1 MLNSSF
7 DQVLGM
13 ADATHEEISAAV
25 QQAELPALLAA
36 LYMLTGDDA
45 LVAEELR
52 PSTPLLVG
60 PGAPQGGMAAAAVD
74 KARSLAVRVLA
85 DWKSRLSLR
94 PASFPGSLR
103 KALQF
108 MTCNAGSDVIALLE
122 RELALG
128 DTDEP
133 VAARPAAAGSY
144 RVAVIGTGFGG
155 IAASYNLAKAGIE
168 HTIFEKNPEVGGV
181 WWNNTYPG
189 CRLDTPNY
197 AYSLT
202 FAQKKD
208 WPQQFSQR
216 DEIFNYLSSI
226 ATSLQLRQRTRF
238 ETEVVELRFEEGAEV
253 WHVKTRS
260 KSGEERTEV
269 FNAVIGAAGHLNR
282 PRIPNF
288 PGRESFRGRQFHS
301 AEWEGSSDLKGQRV
315 AVIGTGA
322 SAFQIVPAIAG
333 EVKELKVFQRTAP
346 WMLPTPTY
354 HEDIKPGMMW
364 LLRRVPYFGR
374 WYRLWHFWVSDEGR
388 LSASEVDPAWE
399 HPVSISEKNEKLRQT
414 CLENLRS
421 QLEKRGRLDLLPAMT
436 PAYAP
441 TAKRQMRDNGVWVAA
456 LTQPHAT
463 LISSAVSHFEP
474 DGVVD
479 SNGTKHELDVVIF
492 ATGFYAS
499 DYLDP
504 IKIWGRGG
512 LSLTQ
517 AWQGDPRAYLGLTV
531 PGFPNLFILNG
542 PNSST
547 VVNGSAPYILEC
559 GAEYSAR
566 ALRYL
571 IDHDFASL
579 ECTED
584 AYEDYVR
591 RVDREN
597 ARRSWGQPQFATW
610 YKGRNGR
617 VVVAFPFAAHQYW
630 VQTSRLVTD
639 DYRFVKK
646 SIGTAAE
653 PAAQADGLLAS

>member
-1 MLNSSF
+1 MPDTSL
-7 DQVLGM
+7 DQVLAM
-13 ADATHEEISAAV
+13 ADATHEEIAAAV

-36 LYMLTGDDA
+36 LYVLTGDETLIDEA
-45 LVAEELR
+45 LR
-52 PSTPLLVG
+52 PSTPVLVG
-60 PGAPQGGMAAAAVD
+60 PGAPQGGMAPAAVD
-74 KARSLAVRVLA
+74 QARVIAARVLERHKA
-85 DWKSRLSLR
+85 CWLAS
-94 PASFPGSLR
+94 PAAFPGSVR

-108 MTCNAGSDVIALLE
+108 MTCDAGSDILALLE
-122 RELALG
+122 RELGLG
-128 DTDEP
+128 AAEEP
-133 VAARPAAAGSY
+133 AVARAVANEPF

-155 IAASYNLAKAGIE
+155 IAASYNLSKAGIE
-168 HTIFEKNPEVGGV
+168 HTVFEKNAEVGGV

-238 ETEVVELRFEEGAEV
+238 QTEVVALRFQEGAEV
-253 WHVKTRS
+253 WHVTTRQP
-260 KSGEERTEV
+260 SGEERTEV
-269 FNAVIGAAGHLNR
+269 FNAVVGAAGHLNR
-282 PRIPNF
+282 PRIPDF
-288 PGRESFRGRQFHS
+288 PGRERFRGRQFHS
-301 AEWEGSSDLKGQRV
+301 AEWDHHADLKGQRV

-322 SAFQIVPAIAG
+322 SAFQIVPAIVG
-333 EVKELKVFQRTAP
+333 EVGELKVFQRTAP

-354 HEDIKPGMMW
+354 HDDIKPGMMW

-388 LSASEVDPAWE
+388 FSASEVDPAWK
-399 HPVSISEKNEKLRQT
+399 HPVSISEKNERLRQT
-414 CLENLRS
+414 CLDNLRA
-421 QLEKRGRLDLLPAMT
+421 QLAQRGRLDLLPTMT
-436 PAYAP
+436 PGYAP

-456 LTQPHAT
+456 LTQPHTT
-463 LISSAVSHFEP
+463 LVSCAVSHFEP

-479 SNGTKHELDVVIF
+479 ANGRKHELDVVIF

-504 IKIWGRGG
+504 IKTWGRGG
-512 LSLTQ
+512 VSLTQ
-517 AWQGDPRAYLGLTV
+517 AWAGDPRAYLGLTV

-571 IDHDFASL
+571 VDHGHASL

-584 AYEDYVR
+584 AYQDYVR
-591 RVDREN
+591 RVDQEN

-610 YKGRNGR
+610 YKGKNGR
-617 VVVAFPFAAHQYW
+617 VVVAFPFPAHQYW
-630 VQTSRLVTD
+630 VQTSRLVTEH
-639 DYRFVKK
+639 YRFTAKPA
-646 SIGTAAE
+646 TAAA
-653 PAAQADGLLAS
+653 PARETGSLVAS